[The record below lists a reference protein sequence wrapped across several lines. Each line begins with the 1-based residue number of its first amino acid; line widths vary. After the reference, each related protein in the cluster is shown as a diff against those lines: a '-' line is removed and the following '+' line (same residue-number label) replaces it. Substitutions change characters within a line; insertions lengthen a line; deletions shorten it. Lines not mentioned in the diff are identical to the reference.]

1 MNLDYKEIYAK
12 IKPAMKEI
20 IETAVFVIV
29 MVIIIRYFIGKTES
43 VFAIFLMT
51 IKSKQK
57 SIFTF
62 ILKKGRI
69 LFPSSL

>member
-29 MVIIIRYFIGKTES
+29 MV
-43 VFAIFLMT
+43 
-51 IKSKQK
+51 
-57 SIFTF
+57 
-62 ILKKGRI
+62 
-69 LFPSSL
+69 